1 MGLHSGDI
9 PQYSWPVSRK
19 VVQGS
24 QRRLYGPCDLA
35 HVMATPQTSQASPHS
50 KIFVV
55 KQHRTIMAC
64 TNCRRR
70 KIRCLTSE
78 QPPINPC
85 ARCTKKNFQCEYV
98 AVTHQSLTSSSPSA
112 NESPEILP
120 SNLSDTSGVTEPQH
134 ASQSQDVDRF
144 FQALDAPYFLHPPTI
159 RCRIRLQ
166 ALDLRISSLHT
177 IEVKITISSPVIP
190 LLPHGMFLSTKC
202 ASLRHPWHIV
212 QVPAS
217 PFITLRETRI
227 MTTAVGPIKGFPY
240 VVFVPVC
247 RTDC

>member
-1 MGLHSGDI
+1 
-9 PQYSWPVSRK
+9 
-19 VVQGS
+19 
-24 QRRLYGPCDLA
+24 
-35 HVMATPQTSQASPHS
+35 MATPQTSQASPHS
-50 KIFVV
+50 KTFVV

-112 NESPEILP
+112 NQSPEILP

-144 FQALDAPYFLHPPTI
+144 FQALDAPL
-159 RCRIRLQ
+159 L
-166 ALDLRISSLHT
+166 
-177 IEVKITISSPVIP
+177 SPSPNYP
-190 LLPHGMFLSTKC
+190 LSY
-202 ASLRHPWHIV
+202 
-212 QVPAS
+212 PAS
-217 PFITLRETRI
+217 GPGPQDLQPPHHRSQNRDFIPGYPPFASRD
-227 MTTAVGPIKGFPY
+227 
-240 VVFVPVC
+240 VPQYQMC
-247 RTDC
+247 IAQAPMAHCSSAGQSFYNTPRDAYHDHCSWSY